1 MRLLIISLLI
11 ILSCSLIAQTDDST
25 KFKNQSKELID
36 ESNSSNESKSKFTV
50 IEQMPEYKGGKKK
63 LVQDINAKLDFDKSI
78 NGSIIVNFSVASNG
92 KAYGF
97 KSLRGISENIDDQ
110 IINILITLQ
119 NWTPA
124 QNRRQKIEC
133 ELNIKIIVEKGK
145 VKNK

>member
-1 MRLLIISLLI
+1 MRHLLISLLI
-11 ILSCSLIAQTDDST
+11 ILSCSLIAQPNDST
-25 KFKNQSKELID
+25 KYENQSKELID
-36 ESNSSNESKSKFTV
+36 DTNSSNNGTTKFTF

-63 LVQDINAKLDFDKSI
+63 MIHDINAKLDIDKSI
-78 NGSIIVNFSVASNG
+78 NGNLIINFSVASTG
-92 KAYGF
+92 KASGF
-97 KSLRGISENIDDQ
+97 KSLRGISENVDDQ
-110 IINILITLQ
+110 IINILSTLQ